1 MQFNI
6 VIQHFITTK
15 RGKVEKRYSATKKK
29 PSTSPPDK
37 MNNKKKE

>member
-15 RGKVEKRYSATKKK
+15 RGVSGKAVFSNQKK
-29 PSTSPPDK
+29 PPHIIPLADK
-37 MNNKKKE
+37 MNKK